1 MDKYWIP
8 PMYKMNYHMTV
19 TDEAWYSTALKHF
32 QNKKV
37 LPYAKYLK
45 KCQEM

>member
-19 TDEAWYSTALKHF
+19 TDVAWYKALEHF

-37 LPYAKYLK
+37 LPYSKYLK
-45 KCQEM
+45 NENN